1 MADNAWSLSGCG
13 RSDVWYYGIPGS
25 GCWYWTAR
33 YGTYWVGSDL
43 GPYGAQGWECGAL
56 GAPVK
61 AYEYLTEFG
70 AAGQWFEHGALYYK
84 NGAWH
89 EALGDYGQT
98 AGRITADPGDWPAD
112 AELPPGHAD
121 KVPTEPNITAEMSH
135 R

>member
-1 MADNAWSLSGCG
+1 MANGSWSQGTCG
-13 RSDVWYYGIPGS
+13 RTDVWWYGFPGQGS
-25 GCWYWTAR
+25 YYWTAR
-33 YGTYWVGSDL
+33 FGTYWVGPTWGAFS
-43 GPYGAQGWECGAL
+43 AQGFECGAL

-61 AYEYLTEFG
+61 DYEYLTEFG
-70 AAGQWFEHGALYYK
+70 APGQWFEHGALYYK

-121 KVPTEPNITAEMSH
+121 TVPPEPKITKEMSH